1 VGLRARSG
9 CCEEKKLL
17 QVMAKC
23 KLLLYHPNYAG
34 LKILHMASNSSR
46 VLYKLMVNSHDHL
59 LTLVATLRK
68 WLAYVLW

>member
-1 VGLRARSG
+1 MKK
-9 CCEEKKLL
+9 KKLL

-34 LKILHMASNSSR
+34 LKIMHVALNSSR
-46 VLYKLMVNSHDHL
+46 VLYKLVVDSHDHL

-68 WLAYVLW
+68 WLTYVLW